1 VRQTS
6 GEPPLQTVPRGQYL
20 LEQLELAG
28 DAGERIA
35 LDKLPIVSNNPPR
48 LIKRRRTEHE
58 CAAADSQYHD
68 HDTPHN
74 QHGSINITCIPE
86 SSSVITEVVSNHK
99 TQQNIE
105 TETHTGDRNLTG
117 GPETEQT
124 PTAQTSRR
132 K

>member
-1 VRQTS
+1 MRQTS

-28 DAGERIA
+28 DADERIA

-58 CAAADSQYHD
+58 YAAADSQCHD

-74 QHGSINITCIPE
+74 QHGSINSTCIPE
-86 SSSVITEVVSNHK
+86 LPHPVSPIYLRNRPA
-99 TQQNIE
+99 TE
-105 TETHTGDRNLTG
+105 TE
-117 GPETEQT
+117 
-124 PTAQTSRR
+124 
-132 K
+132 